1 MNYGFVIDNRMCIGC
16 HACTVACKSEHDI
29 PIGVN
34 RTHVKYIEKGSFP
47 NNSREFSVHRCNH
60 CADAPCVEICPT
72 TALYTRAD
80 GIVDFDNDRCIGCKS
95 CMQACPYDALYIDP
109 DTHTAAKCNYCAHK
123 IDGGYEPACVIVCP
137 VEAIISGDLDD
148 TNSKISHLVSEEETI
163 TRKPEKGTKPNL
175 YYVNG
180 SPEMLDPNATKQ
192 DANYLWSEQSVGVG
206 HFAKYADQRASEADN
221 ENLLVQLAMEYSAKT
236 GKPID
241 QRAIDNVTK
250 EIQQDIDTKE
260 TRRVYDSPSKGVL
273 WGWEVPAYVWTKA
286 IATGTFLM
294 MAIWHFFNGGIDASS
309 ELTGLIITLVF
320 MGITGVLLVK
330 DLDRPDRFLYVLL
343 RPQWKS
349 WLVRGAYII
358 TGFGGFVT
366 LKLLDKYFRLGL
378 EWLWWPGAV
387 FAVMGAVYTAFLFNQ
402 ARARD
407 LWQIPIQSAIHM
419 LVHALMAGSVAMM
432 VIAPETRESMA
443 HILLWGIVLN
453 MFFIAKEIFMPHDTP
468 DTKKAIHL
476 MTKGYY
482 SKYFWAGIALGSV
495 IPIII
500 LNTMSGSTTLIAG
513 GLILIGIFLTEFVRI
528 RVPQMIPLS

>member
-16 HACTVACKSEHDI
+16 HACTVACKSEHDV

-34 RTHVKYIEKGSFP
+34 RTHVKYIEKGEFP
-47 NNSREFSVHRCNH
+47 KSTREFSVHRCNH

-109 DTHTAAKCNYCAHK
+109 ETNTAAKCNYCAHK

-148 TNSKISHLVSEEETI
+148 SKSKIALLVANEET
-163 TRKPEKGTKPNL
+163 TVRKPEKMTDPNL

-180 SPEMLDPNATKQ
+180 TNEMLNPNATVR
-192 DANYLWSEQSVGVG
+192 DGNYASSEQVTGVG
-206 HFAKYADQRASEADN
+206 HYAKYADKRLSESDT
-221 ENLLVQLAMEYSAKT
+221 ENLLIQLAMENSART

-241 QRAIDNVTK
+241 KRAIDNVAQ
-250 EIQQDIDTKE
+250 EIQQNVDTQE
-260 TRRVYDSPSKGVL
+260 ARRVYDSPSQGVL

-294 MAIWHFFNGGIDASS
+294 MAIWNLFIGELSVES
-309 ELTGLIITLVF
+309 EMNGLIVSLIF
-320 MGITGVLLVK
+320 MGFTGGLLVK

-358 TGFGGFVT
+358 TGFGGLVS
-366 LKLLDKYFRLGL
+366 LKLVDNYLELGL
-378 EWLWWPGAV
+378 AWLWIPGLV
-387 FAVMGAVYTAFLFNQ
+387 FAGLGAVYTAFLFNQ

-407 LWQIPIQSAIHM
+407 LWQTPIQSAIHM
-419 LVHALMAGSVAMM
+419 LVHAIMAGSVVMII
-432 VIAPETRESMA
+432 IAPDSSQWMA
-443 HILLWGIVLN
+443 NILLWGIVAN
-453 MFFIAKEIFMPHDTP
+453 MMIMAKEILMPHDTP
-468 DTKKAIHL
+468 DTKKAIEL

-482 SKYFWAGIALGSV
+482 SKYFWAGIVIGSL
-495 IPIII
+495 IPIIV
-500 LNTMSGSTTLIAG
+500 LNAFPSMLLLAG
-513 GLILIGIFLTEFVRI
+513 GLVLVGIYLTEFVRI